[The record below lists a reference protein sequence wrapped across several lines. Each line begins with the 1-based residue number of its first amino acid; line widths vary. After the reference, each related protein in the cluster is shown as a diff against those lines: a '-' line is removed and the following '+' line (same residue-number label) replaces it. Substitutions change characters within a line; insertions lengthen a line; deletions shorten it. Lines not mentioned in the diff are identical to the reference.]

1 MYLSFYLEFLFLLS
15 VIFTAASSSVS
26 QGPYLSSPRRCLSE
40 GWPYLRR
47 QHITSM
53 NTKFVK
59 IRSSNLKN
67 QILQF
72 FKNFKLSSSTNRT
85 NDPKTSPPLVQGR
98 GPTLSVFC
106 ILFRD
111 HIVRPVRWTS
121 AILQYECDAD
131 CDLAHSAR
139 ENHVNIL
146 LRISC
151 AVP

>member
-85 NDPKTSPPLVQGR
+85 NDPKTSPPPWCRAVVPHFLFFVFY
-98 GPTLSVFC
+98 SVIISSAQC
-106 ILFRD
+106 GG
-111 HIVRPVRWTS
+111 PVRFSSTS
-121 AILQYECDAD
+121 ATPTVTWPTV
-131 CDLAHSAR
+131 
-139 ENHVNIL
+139 HVKIT
-146 LRISC
+146 
-151 AVP
+151 